1 MKDIPQ
7 ATSHQQ
13 PCPILQRGQTGAS
26 VRTGPNVGLSIVKR
40 SSRWSLELTFLII
53 SLCPPQTQNNTKVF
67 NDLEI
72 FGASQPKHTKA
83 SWQSWPSIVL
93 MGRSLDLTPS
103 LVSAARKP
111 SGMSATSMIAAWWT
125 NRCTSSTGPTG
136 ESKSLETANQIQSVW
151 SVADLHQDPS
161 FTLCGTISDSSL
173 LRTWNHSALLNMFA
187 SE

>member
-13 PCPILQRGQTGAS
+13 PCPILQRGQTGAC
-26 VRTGPNVGLSIVKR
+26 VWTGPNGGLSIVKR

-53 SLCPPQTQNNTKVF
+53 SLCPPQTQSKTKVL

-72 FGASQPKHTKA
+72 FGASQLKHTKA

-93 MGRSLDLTPS
+93 MGRNLDLTPS

-125 NRCTSSTGPTG
+125 NPHLPQGLGGIKIFGKC
-136 ESKSLETANQIQSVW
+136 QSDPVW

-161 FTLCGTISDSSL
+161 HYAAPLVTPHYCGPGTIL
-173 LRTWNHSALLNMFA
+173 HF
-187 SE
+187 